1 MGSEPV
7 LVVGGGAAGLFCA
20 GIARRR
26 AIPVTVLERS
36 ARPARKVL
44 ITGKGR
50 CNLTN
55 HCTVEE
61 FFPQVCTNSRF
72 LYSALRGF
80 SPQDTMALFEQLGV
94 PLKTER
100 GDRVFPVSDR
110 AADVA
115 DALVRLC
122 GEQNIRTNTRVKEV
136 LAREGEVR
144 GLLLEDGRELP
155 ARRVVLATGGLSYP
169 ATGSTGD
176 GYRMAAALGHTVVPP
191 RPALVPL
198 VTRERWCGELMGL
211 SLRNVTLTLYSP
223 AGKVLFRELGEMLFT
238 HFGVSGPLVLSAS
251 SHLSGELER
260 YRMEIDL
267 KPGLDAAQLDA
278 RLLRDFSEVPNR
290 DFANAL
296 DKLLPRKLI
305 PVAVRLSGIPPA
317 TKVNAITREQ
327 RRGFG
332 ALLKALPLTPKAFRP
347 VEEAIVT
354 AGGVSVK
361 EVNPKTMESKL
372 VKGLYFAG
380 ELLDVDAVTGG
391 FNLQI
396 AWSTGFAA
404 ANNF

>member
-26 AIPVTVLERS
+26 GIPVTVLERS

-61 FFPQVCTNSRF
+61 FFPRVCTNSRF

-136 LAREGEVR
+136 LAQEGEVR

-155 ARRVVLATGGLSYP
+155 AQQDCAFIHPIGRHQHFRRLKLRRVGDGGEQAPHRPFGFRKGNARPLQQGGQLLQCHCPHTASSRFSGSTAFIEAIATSIMLSSGSFVVSRWTCRPGQETMRVKRLSY
-169 ATGSTGD
+169 
-176 GYRMAAALGHTVVPP
+176 
-191 RPALVPL
+191 RPAS
-198 VTRERWCGELMGL
+198 RI
-211 SLRNVTLTLYSP
+211 
-223 AGKVLFRELGEMLFT
+223 
-238 HFGVSGPLVLSAS
+238 S
-251 SHLSGELER
+251 S
-260 YRMEIDL
+260 
-267 KPGLDAAQLDA
+267 
-278 RLLRDFSEVPNR
+278 
-290 DFANAL
+290 
-296 DKLLPRKLI
+296 
-305 PVAVRLSGIPPA
+305 
-317 TKVNAITREQ
+317 
-327 RRGFG
+327 
-332 ALLKALPLTPKAFRP
+332 
-347 VEEAIVT
+347 
-354 AGGVSVK
+354 
-361 EVNPKTMESKL
+361 
-372 VKGLYFAG
+372 
-380 ELLDVDAVTGG
+380 
-391 FNLQI
+391 
-396 AWSTGFAA
+396 
-404 ANNF
+404 